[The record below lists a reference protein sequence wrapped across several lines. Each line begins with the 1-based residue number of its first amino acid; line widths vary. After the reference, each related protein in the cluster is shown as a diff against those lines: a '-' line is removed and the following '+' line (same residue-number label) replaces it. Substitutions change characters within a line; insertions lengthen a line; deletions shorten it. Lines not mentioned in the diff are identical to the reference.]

1 MVEDMEFAGLEL
13 TWLKS
18 LSPCKSFTNDIRW
31 TPQQFVSKDV
41 SAMDKLV
48 KDMELA
54 GLELGFLKNR
64 LNDVR
69 QNLKEKLR
77 AELVE
82 LDGGD

>member
-1 MVEDMEFAGLEL
+1 MNLLPYNNINMSSTVQGYE
-13 TWLKS
+13 
-18 LSPCKSFTNDIRW
+18 NDIRW